1 MKKFRLLNEAL
12 IFCVILLMVGC
23 TQKDVNINEV
33 NDTNKIRVVT
43 TMYASY
49 DFVNQIVGDEVEVT
63 MLLSP
68 GEETHSYDPTPQD
81 IIGIQNCDLF
91 IYNGGENDSW
101 VSGVLST
108 IEGEVP
114 TIKMMECVDHLYEEV
129 GHGCEDGHDHEVDAE
144 YDEHVWG
151 SPLNAIKIIQV
162 ISAKLQEVNP
172 EYTKI

>member
-81 IIGIQNCDLF
+81 IIGIQHCDLF
-91 IYNGGENDSW
+91 IYNGGENAGRRDRAARAAAARRRH
-101 VSGVLST
+101 T
-108 IEGEVP
+108 R
-114 TIKMMECVDHLYEEV
+114 
-129 GHGCEDGHDHEVDAE
+129 
-144 YDEHVWG
+144 
-151 SPLNAIKIIQV
+151 
-162 ISAKLQEVNP
+162 
-172 EYTKI
+172 